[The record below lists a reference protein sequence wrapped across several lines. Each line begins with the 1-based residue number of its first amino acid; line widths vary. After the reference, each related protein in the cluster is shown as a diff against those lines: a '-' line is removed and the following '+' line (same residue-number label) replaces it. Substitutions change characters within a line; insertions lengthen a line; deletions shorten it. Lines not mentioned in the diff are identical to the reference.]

1 MYEARLGTDW
11 EDISGT
17 EAIRRAYAL
26 GVAAAFG
33 YENREEFDRLRSAPD
48 TSYDRSI
55 IDLAYQEGKHEAEVV
70 HADSDAI
77 DGDDVWDQLVE
88 GTAPSDAGFDDTDDL
103 VSGSPVAR
111 PITAIDFP
119 SALERA
125 GLLDGGKIGALGFPA
140 LLGSAPDSG
149 TPDEDS

>member
-1 MYEARLGTDW
+1 MYETRLGTDW

-33 YENREEFDRLRSAPD
+33 YENREEFDRLRDALD

-55 IDLAYQEGKHEAEVV
+55 IDLAYREGKHEAEVI
-70 HADSDAI
+70 HDDSEAT
-77 DGDDVWDQLVE
+77 DGDAVWKQLIE
-88 GTAPSDAGFDDTDDL
+88 GDGPSGEPSDPGSSAN
-103 VSGSPVAR
+103 GSPVDR
-111 PITAIDFP
+111 PTTATESP

-125 GLLDGGKIGALGFPA
+125 GLLEGGEDLGALGFPGF
-140 LLGSAPDSG
+140 LGSEPNSGYPD
-149 TPDEDS
+149 DES